1 MKEYIG
7 VDLGKRKAVVVK
19 KDRQGKITSKV
30 TVPVTQAA
38 LESYFSKQDRRSQ
51 VVVEATGNWMYLY
64 ETIER
69 YTPDVVLAHPLRTRA
84 IAEAR
89 IKTDTIDAT
98 TLAEL
103 LRLDGIPKA
112 YIPPREVRDI
122 RELLRYRASLVS
134 IRVGIKNK
142 IHAVLTKNGLDCPF
156 SDVLGKSSRLWL
168 ESLTVRPC
176 YRQEID
182 GYLRIAEAL
191 AISIGEITASI
202 KAEVA
207 DNAQAQLLMSIPGIS
222 YYSAL
227 LILSEIGEVERFPD
241 AKRLCSYAGLVP
253 SVYSSGS
260 KTYNGRITKQGSR
273 WLRWILVEISTHA
286 ASGDANFQKVYRRV
300 SQRRG
305 RSTARVVVARKLLTI
320 IYAMLKRGE
329 PFKRQKPRQRL
340 MAVPGGKKVAN
351 VSGHPRGVMV
361 PG

>member
-1 MKEYIG
+1 MREYIG

-19 KDRQGKITSKV
+19 KDRLGKV
-30 TVPVTQAA
+30 TGKVTLAVSEAA
-38 LESYFSKQDRRSQ
+38 LENYFSRQDPKSK

-69 YTPDVVLAHPLRTRA
+69 YTPEVVLAHPLKTRA

-142 IHAVLTKNGLDCPF
+142 IHAVLTKNGLDCTF
-156 SDVLGKSSRLWL
+156 SDVLGKSCRQWL
-168 ESLTVRPC
+168 KNLAVRAC

-191 AISIGEITASI
+191 ALSIDEITKKI

-207 DNAQAQLLMSIPGIS
+207 ESPQAQL
-222 YYSAL
+222 
-227 LILSEIGEVERFPD
+227 
-241 AKRLCSYAGLVP
+241 
-253 SVYSSGS
+253 
-260 KTYNGRITKQGSR
+260 
-273 WLRWILVEISTHA
+273 
-286 ASGDANFQKVYRRV
+286 
-300 SQRRG
+300 
-305 RSTARVVVARKLLTI
+305 
-320 IYAMLKRGE
+320 
-329 PFKRQKPRQRL
+329 
-340 MAVPGGKKVAN
+340 
-351 VSGHPRGVMV
+351 
-361 PG
+361 

>member
-7 VDLGKRKAVVVK
+7 VDLGKHKAVVVK
-19 KDRQGKITSKV
+19 KDRQGKTTSKV

-69 YTPDVVLAHPLRTRA
+69 YTPEVVLAHPLKTRA

-142 IHAVLTKNGLDCPF
+142 IHAVLTKNGIDCTF
-156 SDVLGKSSRLWL
+156 SDILGKSSRQWL
-168 ESLTVRPC
+168 KSLAVRAC
-176 YRQEID
+176 YRLEID

-191 AISIGEITASI
+191 AISIGEITKTI

-207 DNAQAQLLMSIPGIS
+207 ENPQAQLLMGIPGIS

-227 LILSEIGEVERFPD
+227 LILSEIGEVDRFPN

-253 SVYSSGS
+253 SIYSSGS
-260 KTYNGRITKQGSR
+260 KSYSGSP
-273 WLRWILVEISTHA
+273 
-286 ASGDANFQKVYRRV
+286 NRV
-300 SQRRG
+300 H
-305 RSTARVVVARKLLTI
+305 
-320 IYAMLKRGE
+320 
-329 PFKRQKPRQRL
+329 
-340 MAVPGGKKVAN
+340 GGCD
-351 VSGHPRGVMV
+351 GFW
-361 PG
+361 